1 MSRAQRCHRGWR
13 GCLLSRAAIGSPS
26 GCRRD
31 RRHCLRHANSG
42 TSRRGSTARVV
53 PSRSVSPCRAC
64 VCLFFSRYPSPS
76 LAVGDPL
83 GLSLSR
89 VRDLFFVR
97 PLPSSLP
104 SSRQNRRPYLS
115 RPALSLGASP
125 LALYPTALARTP
137 AFSSHRRASRLS
149 FSPRCFAT
157 ASRTPIPTTPML
169 QDAGVPPP
177 PATGDGGV
185 PRAHNPS
192 TKRAIR
198 NN

>member
-13 GCLLSRAAIGSPS
+13 GCLVSRAAIGSPS
-26 GCRRD
+26 GCPRD

-53 PSRSVSPCRAC
+53 PSRFVSPCRAC
-64 VCLFFSRYPSPS
+64 VCLFSPVTPPS
-76 LAVGDPL
+76 LAAAAL

-89 VRDLFFVR
+89 VRDLFFVC

-115 RPALSLGASP
+115 RPALAWASP

-149 FSPRCFAT
+149 FSLRCFAT
-157 ASRTPIPTTPML
+157 ASRTPSL
-169 QDAGVPPP
+169 PPP
-177 PATGDGGV
+177 CSRTPAFLPRRRPATRRP
-185 PRAHNPS
+185 PRA
-192 TKRAIR
+192 
-198 NN
+198 

>member
-13 GCLLSRAAIGSPS
+13 GCLVSRAAIGSPS
-26 GCRRD
+26 GCPRD
-31 RRHCLRHANSG
+31 RRHCLRHA
-42 TSRRGSTARVV
+42 TLERVDAVRRRVLFLLA
-53 PSRSVSPCRAC
+53 PSRHAALASVFFLPLPLPPSRA
-64 VCLFFSRYPSPS
+64 
-76 LAVGDPL
+76 AAAL

-115 RPALSLGASP
+115 RPALAWASP

-149 FSPRCFAT
+149 FSLRCFAT
-157 ASRTPIPTTPML
+157 ASRTPSL
-169 QDAGVPPP
+169 PPP
-177 PATGDGGV
+177 CSRTPAFLPRRRPATRRP
-185 PRAHNPS
+185 PRA
-192 TKRAIR
+192 
-198 NN
+198 